1 MSKVL
6 VDRELLERIVNTN
19 MADYAVIAY
28 QHKEIRFILEAQ
40 PAEAEGVVP
49 VVCYLRAFQDGTPHW
64 TEDCVC
70 EDAVYPNH
78 DDDETYSMPMVRQ
91 SDHLAALSAVTA
103 ERDRLESMLIRTTT
117 RHFAQQWK
125 DRADDKKLD
134 ECLSEGIAM
143 LEAERDRL
151 RAVLEGAQ
159 YPNID
164 RLKTLTIERC
174 RQVGETVMRLT
185 IDAQSERDQL
195 RAEVEGLRKDADRWR
210 YVRLQGD
217 DTHWLNL
224 LRVDLEDFGGNINAA
239 VDALIDGDTPN
250 PTRSRR

>member
-6 VDRELLERIVNTN
+6 VDRELLEQIIRLWVCGFDCG
-19 MADYAVIAY
+19 A
-28 QHKEIRFILEAQ
+28 EIGDLRTALRAQ
-40 PAEAEGVVP
+40 PAEAEGVEVVAWANPADLLEIKKPGRLIARYVIGSRSGAADVP
-49 VVCYLRAFQDGTPHW
+49 L
-64 TEDCVC
+64 
-70 EDAVYPNH
+70 
-78 DDDETYSMPMVRQ
+78 VRQ
-91 SDHLAALSAVTA
+91 SDHLTALSAVTA

-117 RHFAQQWK
+117 RHFARQWK

-164 RLKTLTIERC
+164 RLKTLTIEQC

-195 RAEVEGLRKDADRWR
+195 RAEVDRLRNELAGKPL
-210 YVRLQGD
+210 VC
-217 DTHWLNL
+217 
-224 LRVDLEDFGGNINAA
+224 
-239 VDALIDGDTPN
+239 
-250 PTRSRR
+250 

>member
-6 VDRELLERIVNTN
+6 VDRELLGRVATLLEWDGTDETTPLEFG
-19 MADYAVIAY
+19 AKCDSLC
-28 QHKEIRFILEAQ
+28 KELRAILAQ
-40 PAEAEGVVP
+40 PEDPEGFEIARHSKRLVEH
-49 VVCYLRAFQDGTPHW
+49 LRA
-64 TEDCVC
+64 E
-70 EDAVYPNH
+70 
-78 DDDETYSMPMVRQ
+78 
-91 SDHLAALSAVTA
+91 LSAVTA

-134 ECLSEGIAM
+134 ECLSEVIAM

-164 RLKTLTIERC
+164 RLKTLTIEQC

-185 IDAQSERDQL
+185 IDAQSERDRL
-195 RAEVEGLRKDADRWR
+195 RAEVERLRKDAERYRWLR
-210 YVRLQGD
+210 MADWWRSPLCVIRNPKEQAKPGSDCPSRTRLD
-217 DTHWLNL
+217 
-224 LRVDLEDFGGNINAA
+224 EA
-239 VDALIDGDTPN
+239 VDAAMAAKEA
-250 PTRSRR
+250 